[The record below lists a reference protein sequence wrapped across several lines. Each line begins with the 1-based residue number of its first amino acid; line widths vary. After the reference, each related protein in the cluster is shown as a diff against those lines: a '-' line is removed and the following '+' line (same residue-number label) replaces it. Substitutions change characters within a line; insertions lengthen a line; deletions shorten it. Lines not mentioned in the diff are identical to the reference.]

1 MKPAPSGRN
10 AGPRGL
16 DAPERISPRRFA
28 KKHDPD
34 RHPLTARTPRAAD
47 EIPLEDENTRATG
60 IVINSAAAIF
70 NGNGDPEPSSP
81 LTRVATR
88 GNVFSCGLCREMM
101 KCGHAFHE
109 PWNDRMVR
117 VITAGRAMGSTTD
130 QKVRKAPAPSSR
142 ADSSTSV

>member
-16 DAPERISPRRFA
+16 DAPDRISPRRFA
-28 KKHDPD
+28 KKHNPD
-34 RHPLTARTPRAAD
+34 RHPLTAPPLAPRTKYRWKTK
-47 EIPLEDENTRATG
+47 NTRATG
-60 IVINSAAAIF
+60 MVINSAAAIF
-70 NGNGDPEPSSP
+70 NGNWDPEPSSP

-117 VITAGRAMGSTTD
+117 VITAGRAIGSTTD
-130 QKVRKAPAPSSR
+130 QKVRK
-142 ADSSTSV
+142 